1 MKLIFCKIDF
11 FYPGQLKPVF
21 KEFSLFAKTGDIIA
35 LQGASG
41 SGKTTLFR
49 LLLGFE
55 KPTNGTI
62 TLDDK
67 VLVNEELFQFRSL
80 TAWLPQDL
88 DLGEGTLEEVFFY
101 PFDFKNNK
109 HKKPSKAKVYEVFEF
124 LGLKDTQWNT
134 DFRSLSTGQRQR
146 IGITLCY
153 FLDKEVLL
161 LDEPTSALDE
171 ASKEKV
177 QVLLFDK
184 NKIILSASHDAWW
197 TERCSKIVEIKPA
210 HS

>member
-1 MKLIFCKIDF
+1 MKLTFSNIEFS
-11 FYPGQLKPVF
+11 YPGQATPILSN
-21 KEFSLFAKTGDIIA
+21 FSLTAETGDIIA

-41 SGKTTLFR
+41 SGKTTLLR

-62 TLDDK
+62 TLDGK
-67 VLVNEELFQFRSL
+67 ELVNEELFQFRNR

-88 DLGEGTLEEVFFY
+88 DMGEGALEEVFFY
-101 PFDFKNNK
+101 PFDLKNNK
-109 HKKPSKAKVYEVFEF
+109 HKKPSKEKAFEIFNF

-134 DFRSLSTGQRQR
+134 GFQSLSTGQRQR
-146 IGITLCY
+146 IGIALCH
-153 FLDKEVLL
+153 FLDKGVLL

-177 QVLLFDK
+177 TELLFDK
-184 NKIILSASHDAWW
+184 NKIILSASHDPWW
-197 TERCSKIVEIKPA
+197 TTRCNKMVKINSPVV
-210 HS
+210 

>member
-1 MKLIFCKIDF
+1 MKLIFCNIDF

-21 KEFSLFAKTGDIIA
+21 KEFSLTAETGDIIA

-62 TLDDK
+62 TLDEK
-67 VLVNEELFQFRSL
+67 ELVNEELLQFRNR

-101 PFDFKNNK
+101 PFDFKNNR
-109 HKKPSKAKVYEVFEF
+109 HKRPSKEKAFEIFNF

-134 DFRSLSTGQRQR
+134 GFRSLSTGQRQR
-146 IGITLCY
+146 IGIALCY
-153 FLDKEVLL
+153 FLNKDVLL

-177 QVLLFDK
+177 QELLFDK
-184 NKIILSASHDAWW
+184 NKIILSASHDPWW
-197 TERCSKIVEIKPA
+197 SARCNKIVKINSSA
-210 HS
+210 I